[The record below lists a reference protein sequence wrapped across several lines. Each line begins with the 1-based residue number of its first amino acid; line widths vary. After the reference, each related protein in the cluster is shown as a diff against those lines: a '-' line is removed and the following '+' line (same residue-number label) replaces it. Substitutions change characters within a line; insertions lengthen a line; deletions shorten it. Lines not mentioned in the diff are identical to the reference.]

1 MPRSIVRADINIY
14 KLQNRLI
21 NQFKIDYD
29 ILRSMK
35 QILNISLIF
44 IISILLY
51 GCVNNQRTSQI
62 LQSNSATIISKD
74 YQNLTTLLLKYK
86 KILDLRNPELSDKK
100 LSREIIFSIKHNY
113 NTINP
118 LKNSSYSNYLQKAF
132 AKGVTNRSDFLILG
146 LYKMFY
152 KTYNIKGGHH
162 ITALG
167 YDANLFKNT
176 YYTLKVLRWKIRNAK
191 DKNGRFI
198 FATWQLN
205 WQLEYNKKYKN
216 ISIDTL
222 KNLPS
227 LKSGDESLLSHS
239 NFNFEVTLSM
249 MIDRVQNSLEAM
261 GEEPLNLSIS
271 AMKAIIL
278 L

>member
-1 MPRSIVRADINIY
+1 
-14 KLQNRLI
+14 
-21 NQFKIDYD
+21 
-29 ILRSMK
+29 MK
-35 QILNISLIF
+35 QILHVTIIIF
-44 IISILLY
+44 ISFFFTS
-51 GCVNNQRTSQI
+51 CSNNQKTSEI
-62 LQSNSATIISKD
+62 LQSNSATIISRD
-74 YQNLTTLLLKYK
+74 YIDLTKLLLKYK

-100 LSREIIFSIKHNY
+100 LSTEIVFNIEHNY
-113 NTINP
+113 NAVNL
-118 LKNSSYSNYLQKAF
+118 LKNSSYNDYLKKAF
-132 AKGVTNRSDFLILG
+132 AKGSKNRSDFLILG

-152 KTYNIKGGHH
+152 KTYNIKEGHH

-167 YDANLFKNT
+167 YKANLFKNV

-191 DKNGRFI
+191 DENGRFI

-239 NFNFEVTLSM
+239 NFNFEVTLSL